1 MAGGGGGK
9 LLWILP
15 IGCLG
20 LLVVCGGLAAVI
32 YGVVRTSFRS
42 SDPYQVAVARAKAHP
57 DVIAALG
64 SPIDEGALPS
74 GSLNVSGGSGSAD
87 LSIPIHGPDGKATVS
102 VQAEK
107 FAGKWEYRRIVAT
120 LSDGQEIDLLVEP
133 ENPEVDL

>member
-1 MAGGGGGK
+1 MAGGGSSK
-9 LLWILP
+9 LLWLIP

-20 LLVVCGGLAAVI
+20 LLVVCGGLAAVL

-42 SDPYQVAVARAKAHP
+42 SEPYQVAVARAKAHP

-64 SPIDEGALPS
+64 TPIEEGALPS
-74 GSLNVSGGSGSAD
+74 GSINVSGTSGTAD
-87 LSIPIHGPDGKATVS
+87 LSIPIHGPSGKGTVA

-120 LSDGQEIDLLVEP
+120 VNGQEIDLLMEP